1 MAKVVGIQK
10 AVDASQSSAA
20 YKKTSWMGGLD
31 KNELSRPGGILI
43 AMLLARANE
52 LGHQLQEMATH
63 LNVTYGYISQLRN
76 GLRKTIHISD
86 EFATACALYLNVPRL
101 QVLLASGKV
110 KPEDIYERPH
120 EVAMSIPHAIEAI
133 AQDPKFGALMPPD
146 VRNLSYETQFF
157 IVTLFEAARDVR
169 LVPGKH
175 SPDEMARYIAELEK
189 EREKLSKEMASKKAA
204 NGN

>member
-10 AVDASQSSAA
+10 SVDSSTAP

-31 KNELSRPGGILI
+31 KNELSRPGGILL

-52 LGHQLQEMATH
+52 LGHQLQEMAMH

-101 QVLLASGKV
+101 QVLLAAGKV
-110 KPEDIYERPH
+110 KPEDIFERPH

-146 VRNLSYETQFF
+146 VRNLSYEMQFF
-157 IVTLFEAARDVR
+157 IVTLFEAARGVH
-169 LVPGKH
+169 LIPGKH
-175 SPDEMARYIAELEK
+175 SADEIAMYISQLQDERAKLIK
-189 EREKLSKEMASKKAA
+189 EVTSKKAA
-204 NGN
+204 NE